1 MKFLII
7 FLAFFLASPVEAI
20 TWNQFWRPFRNGG
33 YYTNYYPRYY
43 GNYPRYSGNCKREV
57 LREEVISGDGR
68 TEPYVKTF
76 KEVQYYPC

>member
-7 FLAFFLASPVEAI
+7 FLTIFVASPVEAI

-33 YYTNYYPRYY
+33 YYYSSPSYYAPRYY
-43 GNYPRYSGNCKREV
+43 GNCKREV
-57 LREEVISGDGR
+57 VREEVISGDGR
-68 TEPYVKTF
+68 IEPYVRTF